1 MKQRTPG
8 LGFVFLVVLLDVL
21 GFGLLVPVGPT
32 LIKQLQGGTAGDA
45 ATAVGWL
52 GATYAAMQFLCSPLL
67 GALSD
72 RYGRRPLLLFSM
84 FGSGVDY
91 LAMTLV
97 PSVPWFFVTRALN
110 GLTGASVSV
119 ASAYIADITA
129 PEKRAG
135 AFGIIGAAFGVGFV
149 VGPVVGGLLGDLD
162 IRYPFYAAAG
172 MTLLNG
178 LYGLFLLP
186 ESLPPERRSKRAIR
200 NPMAALAVLGQYPL
214 ALRLAGALFL
224 VHTAQ
229 FALHA
234 TWALY
239 TEHRYGWGKSDIGM
253 SLGAVGLGA
262 ILVQGGL
269 ARRIVPKLGE
279 ARSLL
284 VGLLI
289 GIGAYLGYA
298 LSSAGWGIY
307 ATIAFASLGGIAGP
321 SCQALITRTVRGDQ
335 QGAVQG
341 SLTSVQNLANIVG
354 PVLGASV
361 FAWSID
367 KANAGVP
374 PGSVYFVSAALA
386 VGSFLVALWSL
397 RGHGAAAS
405 DKP

>member
-1 MKQRTPG
+1 MTQRTPG
-8 LGFVFLVVLLDVL
+8 LSFIFLVVLLDVL
-21 GFGLLVPVGPT
+21 GFGLLIPVGPT
-32 LIKQLQGGTAGDA
+32 LIKQLQGGNAADA

-52 GATYAAMQFLCSPLL
+52 GATYAAMQFVCSPLL

-72 RYGRRPLLLFSM
+72 RFGRRPLLLFSM
-84 FGSGVDY
+84 FGSGLDY
-91 LAMTLV
+91 LAMTMM

-119 ASAYIADITA
+119 ASAYIADITP

-149 VGPVVGGLLGDLD
+149 VGPVVGGLLGELD
-162 IRYPFYAAAG
+162 IRYPFYAAAL
-172 MTLLNG
+172 MTLCNG
-178 LYGLFLLP
+178 LYGLFVLP

-200 NPMAALAVLGQYPL
+200 NPLAAMSILGQYPL

-239 TEHRYGWGKSDIGM
+239 TEHRYGWSKADIGM

-262 ILVQGGL
+262 IVVQGGL
-269 ARRIVPKLGE
+269 ARRLVPKLGE
-279 ARSLL
+279 PRSLL
-284 VGLLI
+284 LGLSI
-289 GIGAYLGYA
+289 GIAAYLGYA
-298 LSSAGWGIY
+298 LAPAGWAIY
-307 ATIAFASLGGIAGP
+307 ATIAFASFGGIAGP
-321 SCQALITRTVRGDQ
+321 ACQALITRSVRGDQ

-341 SLTSVQNLANIVG
+341 GLTSVQNLANIVG

-367 KANAGVP
+367 KANANVP
-374 PGSVYFVSAALA
+374 AGSVYLVSAALA

-397 RGHGAAAS
+397 RGLSPTAPT
-405 DKP
+405 KP